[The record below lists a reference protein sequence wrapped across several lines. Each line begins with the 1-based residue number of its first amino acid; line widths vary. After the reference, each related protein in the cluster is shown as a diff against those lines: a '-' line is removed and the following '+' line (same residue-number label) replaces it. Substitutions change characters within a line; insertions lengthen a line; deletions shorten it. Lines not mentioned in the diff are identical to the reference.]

1 MTYRPSYASDAYD
14 PFARL
19 DRRLGRA
26 VRPDDDRG
34 TLDQAGRD
42 LALLNY
48 VLLALGFFTLVTAPI
63 AVMLAY
69 GRRHRGGA
77 LARSHLEWQIRIF
90 WHCVLAWLAIGILH
104 AVIAGIGA
112 LTFGVGLVFMV
123 IPWGLGLAWLVW
135 TVWAIARG
143 MLLLSRQSP
152 VT

>member
-14 PFARL
+14 PFV
-19 DRRLGRA
+19 RLGRA
-26 VRPDDDRG
+26 GRPDLDPG
-34 TLDQAGRD
+34 SLDQPGRD

-63 AVMLAY
+63 AVLLAY
-69 GRRHRGGA
+69 GRRHRGSA
-77 LARSHLEWQIRIF
+77 LARSHLDWQIRLF
-90 WHCVLAWLAIGILH
+90 WHCVLAWLAIGLLH

-135 TVWAIARG
+135 TVWAIAKG
-143 MLLLSRQSP
+143 MLLLSRQLP
-152 VT
+152 VG